1 MIVLISFAVMFIF
14 ALLTILFV
22 HLCKKSIKYSYFW
35 NILSFVTFVITVIS
49 GLAAIISTL
58 ILLIK

>member
-1 MIVLISFAVMFIF
+1 MIVLIFFATMLVF

-49 GLAAIISTL
+49 GISAIISTL